1 MKKMD
6 KFKAAW
12 KKQDSENFKYSYTDI
27 QEMLHKKSSSI
38 VKWIFYISIA
48 EFLFWIVL
56 SFTLN
61 PNWDE
66 IKLKN
71 RLYLILGGL
80 NMLNYIVIIIF
91 IVLFYI
97 NYKSISASSN
107 TKKLM
112 KDILKTRKTVYYYV
126 LYNVAMLIFGFVI
139 VLYFVFTSDDFLNK
153 LQAARPNSSL
163 SENLVIAVS
172 VSIVLIAAIVGLL
185 LLFYRVI
192 YGILLKRLKQNYKE
206 LSNT

>member
-27 QEMLHKKSSSI
+27 QKMLHKKSSSI

-48 EFLFWIVL
+48 EFLFWTVL

-61 PNWDE
+61 PDWDE
-66 IKLKN
+66 IKLKT
-71 RLYLILGGL
+71 RLYLILGVL
-80 NMLNYIVIIIF
+80 NVLNYIVIIIF
-91 IVLFYI
+91 IALFYV

-126 LYNVAMLIFGFVI
+126 LYNVLMLIFGFII

-153 LQAARPNSSL
+153 LQIARPNSSL

-172 VSIVLIAAIVGLL
+172 VSIVLIAVIVGLL

>member
-12 KKQDSENFKYSYTDI
+12 KKQNSENFKYSYTDI

-48 EFLFWIVL
+48 EFLFWTVL
-56 SFTLN
+56 SLTLN
-61 PNWDE
+61 PDWDE
-66 IKLKN
+66 IKLKT
-71 RLYLILGGL
+71 RLYLIMGIL
-80 NMLNYIVIIIF
+80 NVLNYIVIVIF

-126 LYNVAMLIFGFVI
+126 LYNVAMLIFGFII

-153 LQAARPNSSL
+153 LQIARPNSSL
-163 SENLVIAVS
+163 SENLVVAVSISIILIAV
-172 VSIVLIAAIVGLL
+172 IVGLL

>member
-6 KFKAAW
+6 KFKTAW
-12 KKQDSENFKYSYTDI
+12 KNQDSENFKYSYNDI
-27 QEMLHKKSSSI
+27 QEMLHKKSSSV
-38 VKWIFYISIA
+38 VKWIFYISIV
-48 EFLFWIVL
+48 EFLFWTIL
-56 SFTLN
+56 SFTLD

-66 IKLKN
+66 IKLKM
-71 RLYLILGGL
+71 RLYLILGVL
-80 NMLNYIVIIIF
+80 NVLNYIVIVVF

-126 LYNVAMLIFGFVI
+126 LYNVAMLIFGFAI

-185 LLFYRVI
+185 LLFYRII

>member
-1 MKKMD
+1 MTHLDKYKKI
-6 KFKAAW
+6 W
-12 KKQDSENFKYSYTDI
+12 KNHKNTEFQFSYDDI
-27 QEMLHKKSSSI
+27 QKMLHKKSSTI

-48 EFLFWIVL
+48 EFLFWTIL

-61 PNWDE
+61 PNMDE
-66 IKLKN
+66 IKLKSK
-71 RLYLILGGL
+71 LYLVLGVL
-80 NMLNYIVIIIF
+80 NVLNYIVIAVF
-91 IVLFYI
+91 IALFYV

-139 VLYFVFTSDDFLNK
+139 VLYFVFTSDNFLNK
-153 LQAARPNSSL
+153 LQVARPNSSL

-172 VSIVLIAAIVGLL
+172 VSVVLIIVVVGIL
-185 LLFYRVI
+185 LLFYRII

-206 LSNT
+206 LLNT

>member
-6 KFKAAW
+6 KLKAAW
-12 KKQDSENFKYSYTDI
+12 QKQDSENFKYSYTDI
-27 QEMLHKKSSSI
+27 QEMLHKKSSSV

-48 EFLFWIVL
+48 EFLFWAIL
-56 SFTLN
+56 SFTLD
-61 PNWDE
+61 PNMDE
-66 IKLKN
+66 IKVKM
-71 RLYLILGGL
+71 RLYLILGVL
-80 NMLNYIVIIIF
+80 NVLNYIVIAIF
-91 IVLFYI
+91 IVLFYV

-126 LYNVAMLIFGFVI
+126 LYNVAILIFGFVI

-172 VSIVLIAAIVGLL
+172 VSIVLIVVVVGLL
-185 LLFYRVI
+185 LLFYRII

>member
-12 KKQDSENFKYSYTDI
+12 KKQDVENFKYSYTDI

-48 EFLFWIVL
+48 EFLFWTIL
-56 SFTLN
+56 SLTLN

-66 IKLKN
+66 VKLKM
-71 RLYLILGGL
+71 RLYLILGVL
-80 NMLNYIVIIIF
+80 NALNYIVIIVF
-91 IVLFYI
+91 IILFYK

-107 TKKLM
+107 VKKLM

-126 LYNVAMLIFGFVI
+126 LYNVAMLIFGFIV

-163 SENLVIAVS
+163 SENLVMAVS
-172 VSIVLIAAIVGLL
+172 ISILLIALIVSLL
-185 LLFYRVI
+185 LLFYRII

-206 LSNT
+206 LSNS